1 MAPAHLAPDAGLT
14 TPLAD
19 YFFIAGIES
28 SQVTEEKVHPNGLA
42 SPPPEPVDET
52 IEENEVLETDAN
64 VLPKS
69 GEGLNG
75 YESPKRRSNRFSF
88 EARKSISSI
97 LGSESK
103 TASNRSSATIKA
115 VPSEIAEEVGGSGL
129 SDADF
134 EVALKKF
141 ASERDSF
148 LEEIQFSAG
157 VIPQPPSKP
166 KQRPKT
172 QRIISDDSQ
181 GGGLMTGVGSIRRR
195 LSTMSSLKKQPSVMR
210 QCKSTCKHPPFQ
222 QREEHLPP
230 VFEDGLRYWPYD
242 LSGRPIYPRSH
253 QDDIQ
258 DKSSSQESLASVRT
272 SKRMSGYNSVIP
284 APQPFHIDPN
294 MHPLKRRYEPVLL
307 DRYPPRNMHD
317 ELKRRNSFPDY
328 VPMFAFPNDVNV
340 VSADERPRS
349 TWHGFAMTNAD
360 GSSLHG
366 MCLIIWVP
374 LNPAAAEDLERQCE
388 IWRQANLSPEE
399 RELAASLGE
408 RLAKERAQ
416 LSSLLGLLPT
426 VPQGS
431 EEREQLDEKISIVE
445 EKIGLMTDMLR
456 PVRHGAASKIEGLT
470 DGETGLWI
478 PRAFGVLGRDGALT
492 SFWKEWLKAI
502 VVPMMNGGIL
512 RVPPSSP
519 KVGFWQPLERWVVN
533 LCAEAFA
540 PKTSMTQVEIS
551 IRELRLYARKEAL
564 NELPGSRNVDLYPL
578 FRTLTLSNV
587 ITLFEYAL
595 AESRII
601 LLSSH
606 TSMLQLASAALMNL
620 LYPLRWRHVFIPVLP
635 ARLIGTLEA
644 PCPYIVGIERRYE
657 NVDLPDDDFVLVD
670 LDNNTIESFGP
681 PASLPRQVRRKLMS
695 LLQLAAPHHNRYGV
709 DLGPPLYAK
718 DAFPHDSYVSE
729 HASIYTHKPPSS
741 TLATLVGLNSASFGH
756 IENLGASRTLIFN
769 AFLQATSHSRG
780 SDQRPATS
788 STGSHSRLTSPP
800 SPKQSPVSGTFPS
813 PSTPNSRSDSA
824 FGSGFSLQQNLREK
838 RSGLFDSASQRRSS
852 SVSFRKQVLIRN
864 WSLNFSLQ
872 FHIDRA
878 PTARRPSQPLLGH
891 VQSNSTSNFGESRSG
906 YAPSVYA
913 QSTLAAST
921 VMPNMMMQ
929 PVKNTETQCW
939 VEGHCLQWRAFDQ
952 SITCLIC
959 EEKADEGIYRCTSC
973 SVAVHGRCKQN
984 ICLVCPSAF
993 RPDQVRAAF
1002 VRCFASIL
1010 YTYRRCLQPASG
1022 EQKKNGMIYTFHM
1035 DAFLK
1040 SVPHETAEYIT
1051 MMQQTQGFNEFIHE
1065 CETRRADDPQIR
1077 LFDQII
1083 VSKKN
1088 RGHRSL
1094 FSKGSTDFL
1103 SDASE
1108 HIWRTAS
1115 AMPPSSRFPGDYR
1128 QVVSRVPASL
1138 DPALMKEPRAIQG
1151 VPRLPPV
1158 KQRRKPIPS
1167 MLAADC

>member
-1 MAPAHLAPDAGLT
+1 MASAHDAGLT
-14 TPLAD
+14 MPLAD

-28 SQVTEEKVHPNGLA
+28 SQITEEKVHTTGLA

-52 IEENEVLETDAN
+52 IEENEVLETDTSAR
-64 VLPKS
+64 PRS

-75 YESPKRRSNRFSF
+75 YESPRRRSARFSW
-88 EARKSISSI
+88 EARKSISSV

-103 TASNRSSATIKA
+103 TSSNRSSATIRA
-115 VPSEIAEEVGGSGL
+115 VPSEAAEQVGGSGL

-134 EVALKKF
+134 DLALRKF

-148 LEEIQFSAG
+148 LEEIHFSAG
-157 VIPQPPSKP
+157 MIPQPTKP
-166 KQRPKT
+166 KPRPKT
-172 QRIISDDSQ
+172 QRIISDDNQS
-181 GGGLMTGVGSIRRR
+181 GGLITGVGSIRRR

-222 QREEHLPP
+222 EREENLPP

-242 LSGRPIYPRSH
+242 LAGRIIFPRSH
-253 QDDIQ
+253 ENDTL
-258 DKSSSQESLASVRT
+258 KRSSSRESLASVRT
-272 SKRMSGYNSVIP
+272 SKRLSGYNSVIP
-284 APQPFHIDPN
+284 APQPFHREPN

-307 DRYPPRNMHD
+307 DRYPPKNMHN
-317 ELKRRNSFPDY
+317 ELKRRNPFPDY

-366 MCLIIWVP
+366 ICLIIWVP
-374 LNPAAAEDLERQCE
+374 LNPSAAENLEQQCE

-445 EKIGLMTDMLR
+445 ERISLMTDMLR

-478 PRAFGVLGRDGALT
+478 PRAFGVLGRDIALMG
-492 SFWKEWLKAI
+492 FWKEWLKAI
-502 VVPMMNGGIL
+502 VVPMMDGAIL

-519 KVGFWQPLERWVVN
+519 KIGMWQPLERYVVN
-533 LCAEAFA
+533 LCAEAFS
-540 PKTSMTQVEIS
+540 PKSSATQVEIS
-551 IRELRLYARKEAL
+551 IRELRLYARKEAF
-564 NELPGSRNVDLYPL
+564 NELPGSRNIDLYPL
-578 FRTLTLSNV
+578 FRTLTIPNI

-601 LLSSH
+601 LLSSY
-606 TSMLQLASAALMNL
+606 TSMLQLACAALMNL
-620 LYPLRWRHVFIPVLP
+620 LYPFKWRHVFIPVLP
-635 ARLIGTLEA
+635 TRLLGALEA
-644 PCPYIVGIERRYE
+644 PCPYLVGIERRYE

-670 LDNNTIESFGP
+670 LDNNTVESTAP
-681 PASLPRQVRRKLMS
+681 PISLPRQQRRKLMS

-709 DLGPPLYAK
+709 DVGPPLHAT
-718 DAFPHDSYVSE
+718 DAFPHDSFVSE
-729 HASIYTHKPPSS
+729 HSSIFTQKPPSS

-756 IENLGASRTLIFN
+756 IDNLSGSRNPIFN

-788 STGSHSRLTSPP
+788 STGASRMTSP
-800 SPKQSPVSGTFPS
+800 SPKQSPVSGHFPS

-824 FGSGFSLQQNLREK
+824 FASGFALQQNLREK
-838 RSGLFDSASQRRSS
+838 RSGLLDSSSQRRSS
-852 SVSFRKQVLIRN
+852 SVGFRRELHFRRF
-864 WSLNFSLQ
+864 SLNIALQ
-872 FHIDRA
+872 FNMDRA
-878 PTARRPSQPLLGH
+878 PPTRRPSQPFLGH
-891 VQSNSTSNFGESRSG
+891 VQSNSISNFNESRSG

-921 VMPNMMMQ
+921 VMPNLLLQ

-939 VEGHCLQWRAFDQ
+939 VEGHCLQWRGFDQ
-952 SITCLIC
+952 NTTCSVC
-959 EEKADEGIYRCTSC
+959 EEKADEDIYRCSSC
-973 SVAVHGRCKQN
+973 SVSVHGRCKAN

-1002 VRCFASIL
+1002 VRCFASLL

-1022 EQKKNGMIYTFHM
+1022 DQKKNGMVYSFRM

-1051 MMQQTQGFNEFIHE
+1051 MLRETQGFNEFIHE
-1065 CETRRADDPQIR
+1065 RETRRADAPQIR

-1103 SDASE
+1103 SDTSE

-1115 AMPPSSRFPGDYR
+1115 ATPPSSRFPGYYR
-1128 QVVSRVPASL
+1128 QVVSRVPANL
-1138 DPALMKEPRAIQG
+1138 DPTLMKEPRSIQG

-1158 KQRRKPIPS
+1158 KQKRKPIPS
-1167 MLAADC
+1167 MLAANS